1 MGCNRRTAPS
11 LRALAAAG
19 LLAGLGAL
27 ALPAP
32 PVSAEAVMV
41 ARGRLHLEDGPR
53 GAGLVFFLPSEDPVG
68 AVAVGAA
75 HSFEPELLARAGEIE
90 FRRAGSGQ
98 RISVSSRYLAEPG
111 RAFFAG
117 GATLREDY
125 VVFALDVRP
134 RDVRVLEP
142 AKRLPEK
149 GSRVRIVGAPED
161 GSANQTDV
169 FGTVVKASETR
180 LEVDLDTPEDLRG
193 WGGAPVLALAD
204 DERVVGI
211 LQAAWPAADTLRVGA
226 APLGG
231 VMQALA
237 NPLDAGRG
245 REFAAHAAPTGPGS
259 GDGASG
265 RARQTDRERDR
276 AGSPP
281 DAERARTASR
291 RPSPAAPGPRRRG
304 AGAVQDDRGVADDAR
319 ARRADDEGR
328 ETLSLT
334 GGEDGRDA
342 TGQETTRLQME
353 IEHPKPDTVI
363 GSAAGAFLAGR
374 AIALR
379 GDMKRF
385 DVVFVLD
392 TSQSTAAPTG
402 VDVDGDGR
410 VGQPPLGPVGQIF
423 GMNTDAGDSIL
434 AAEVAA
440 ARKILSGLDP
450 RSTRVGVVTF
460 AGEPAG
466 SNRGFFGSS
475 RVVEPALT
483 VEPLTRDY
491 ERVERALERVLSRG
505 PRGMTHMAAGVD
517 QATVELLG
525 LSGSLSKPD
534 AESEKAVLFFTDGQP
549 TLPYQGLQADNV
561 RAVLR
566 AAQRAQRAGLRIHS
580 FAIGPDALNGP
591 IAPVEM
597 ASVTDGSFTPVR
609 NPGGLVTI
617 VEGVSFANIDRISV
631 HNATNG
637 EEAHYVRSHADGS
650 WDALVPLE
658 PGKNRIEV
666 TALASDG
673 STASE
678 ELTLHYAPD
687 AEDPYV
693 PRELVAKRNA
703 LLERRLVEI
712 RRARVVAEREAA
724 EETRRELALEIE
736 RERAKAKEAAAKQR
750 KELDLEPAPT
760 AP

>member
-1 MGCNRRTAPS
+1 MGRNRRTAPS

-19 LLAGLGAL
+19 LLAGLGAGAVP
-27 ALPAP
+27 AL
-32 PVSAEAVMV
+32 PVSAEEVTV

-53 GAGLVFFLPSEDPVG
+53 GAGLVFFLPSDDDLG

-75 HSFEPELLARAGEIE
+75 HSFDPELLARAGEIE
-90 FRRAGSGQ
+90 FRRAASGE
-98 RISVSSRYLAEPG
+98 RVSVSSRYLAEPG
-111 RAFFAG
+111 RAFFAS

-134 RDVRVLEP
+134 RNARILEP
-142 AKRLPEK
+142 AEKLPRK
-149 GSRVRIVGAPED
+149 GSRLRIVGAPED
-161 GSANQTDV
+161 GTANQTDV

-180 LEVDLDTPEDLRG
+180 IEVDLDTPEDLRG
-193 WGGAPVLALAD
+193 WGGAPVLSLSR

-211 LQAAWPAADTLRVGA
+211 LQAAWPAADTLRVGV
-226 APLGG
+226 APVGG
-231 VMQALA
+231 VLQALA
-237 NPLDAGRG
+237 RPLDAGRG
-245 REFAAHAAPTGPGS
+245 RTFAAHVPAAGS
-259 GDGASG
+259 GPPRGSPSRDT
-265 RARQTDRERDR
+265 ARQPDP
-276 AGSPP
+276 PP
-281 DAERARTASR
+281 DRIADAPDASEVQTASR
-291 RPSPAAPGPRRRG
+291 GSSSAPPPRRRG
-304 AGAVQDDRGVADDAR
+304 AGAVRDDRGRIDAARPRGSDADP
-319 ARRADDEGR
+319 
-328 ETLSLT
+328 ETVSLT
-334 GGEDGRDA
+334 AREDGRDA
-342 TGQETTRLQME
+342 DGQETTRLQME
-353 IEHPKPDTVI
+353 IEHPRPDTVI
-363 GSAAGAFLAGR
+363 GSAAGAFVAGR
-374 AIALR
+374 AIAAR
-379 GDMKRF
+379 GELKRF
-385 DVVFVLD
+385 DVIFVLD

-440 ARKILSGLDP
+440 ARKILAGLDP

-483 VEPLTRDY
+483 VEPLTQDY
-491 ERVERALERVLSRG
+491 ERVERALERVLTRG

-525 LSGSLSKPD
+525 LSGALSKPD

-597 ASVTDGSFTPVR
+597 ASITEGSFTPVR

-617 VEGVSFANIDRISV
+617 VEGVSFANIDRIAV
-631 HNATNG
+631 RNTTNG

-673 STASE
+673 AMATE

-693 PRELVAKRNA
+693 PRELVAKRNE

-736 RERAKAKEAAAKQR
+736 RERAKAQETAEKQR